1 MIYNNI
7 DINETLKKDGIIQII
22 DDGFHKSGFVSQ
34 LFSIFKRNILFCIQ
48 YEEEEKCTNCF
59 FSKNNY
65 IYNDPLLKI
74 NENFLDFIK
83 IESVIL
89 NNIY

>member
-1 MIYNNI
+1 MP
-7 DINETLKKDGIIQII
+7 
-22 DDGFHKSGFVSQ
+22 
-34 LFSIFKRNILFCIQ
+34 
-48 YEEEEKCTNCF
+48 NCF

-89 NNIY
+89 NNI